1 MIHLRTRDML
11 IVLVALLG
19 VHAQLVP
26 RHVVIAIMAMGGG
39 LVVFVVLEL
48 AHVGLSNLMMAQS

>member
-1 MIHLRTRDML
+1 MIHLGTRDML
-11 IVLVALLG
+11 IVFVALLG

-39 LVVFVVLEL
+39 LVVFVVLEKV
-48 AHVGLSNLMMAQS
+48 HVGLSNLMMAQS

>member
-1 MIHLRTRDML
+1 ML
-11 IVLVALLG
+11 IVFVALLG

-39 LVVFVVLEL
+39 LVVFVVLEKV
-48 AHVGLSNLMMAQS
+48 HVGLSNLMMAQS